1 MCGEDGYLEL
11 LRELL
16 VLQKQRPDRTG
27 TGVVSVFGRQLRF
40 DIAET
45 VPLITTKLVNWKSVI
60 EELLWFLKGCTDS
73 KVLEAK
79 GVNIWRGNTS
89 REFLDA
95 NGLPDYREGDCG
107 PMYGFQWRHFGAEY
121 TGCDTSYS
129 SSDGV
134 DQLEEVVR
142 MLKED
147 PFSRRIMM
155 TTYNV
160 NDRNKGV
167 LYPCHGVVVQFFC
180 EDDTDD
186 NGQNVRRLSC
196 HMYQRSMD
204 TFLGAPYN
212 IFSYSVLT
220 YILALKSGM
229 VPKELVIST
238 GDTHLYMDH
247 IEQAKLQTTRV
258 PFHAP
263 RLELDPRIE
272 HLSWQEIEVEHF
284 NVIDYKHHAFIKA
297 RMSA

>member
-1 MCGEDGYLEL
+1 
-11 LRELL
+11 
-16 VLQKQRPDRTG
+16 
-27 TGVVSVFGRQLRF
+27 
-40 DIAET
+40 
-45 VPLITTKLVNWKSVI
+45 LITTKLVNWKSVI

-73 KVLEAK
+73 KVLERK
-79 GVNIWRGNTS
+79 GVNIWKANTT

-95 NGLPDYREGDCG
+95 NGHERYKEGDCG

-121 TGCDTSYS
+121 NGCDKMYS
-129 SSDGV
+129 KAGV

-160 NDRNKGV
+160 ADRHKGV

-180 EDDTDD
+180 EDEIDEDGTC
-186 NGQNVRRLSC
+186 VRKLSC

-212 IFSYSVLT
+212 IFSYTVLT
-220 YILALKSGM
+220 YLLALKTGM
-229 VPKELVIST
+229 VPKELIIST
-238 GDTHLYMDH
+238 GDTHLYLDH
-247 IEQAKLQTTRV
+247 LEQARVQTSRV
-258 PFHAP
+258 PFTAP
-263 RLELDPRIE
+263 RLELDPRLE
-272 HLSWQEIEVEHF
+272 HLNWVDMEVDHF
-284 NVIDYKHHAFIKA
+284 TIVGYQHHPFIKA